1 MGHLP
6 GRSVIRHLAWCALL
20 SLALASCDPA
30 PFDINDGRSPING
43 VRVYAGSHH
52 FFAEVDD
59 SIGIQAWG
67 YHDGDGWGAQYVK
80 TATWTASDPA
90 TLRIVRKTVLAN
102 SSAAVLRGL
111 RPGIVLLSATLN
123 GVTGS
128 DSIRVLPKI
137 RELQLK
143 ATRTMLSIGD
153 TVEIWLRANDLNGDS
168 IPNLR
173 PLYVRS
179 LSQTQPL
186 LYIGPW
192 PRERYVGNTTGSI
205 VFYTQVANDST
216 DLTITVVP

>member
-1 MGHLP
+1 M
-6 GRSVIRHLAWCALL
+6 
-20 SLALASCDPA
+20 
-30 PFDINDGRSPING
+30 
-43 VRVYAGSHH
+43 
-52 FFAEVDD
+52 
-59 SIGIQAWG
+59 
-67 YHDGDGWGAQYVK
+67 K
-80 TATWTASDPA
+80 TATWTASDPT
-90 TLRIVRKTVLAN
+90 TLRIVRRTVLAN

-137 RELQLK
+137 SELQLK
-143 ATRTMLSIGD
+143 ATRTTLSIGD
-153 TVEIWLRANDLNGDS
+153 TVEIWLRANDLSGDS

-186 LYIGPW
+186 QYIGPW

-205 VFYTQVANDST
+205 VFYTKVANDST
-216 DLTITVVP
+216 DVTITVVP